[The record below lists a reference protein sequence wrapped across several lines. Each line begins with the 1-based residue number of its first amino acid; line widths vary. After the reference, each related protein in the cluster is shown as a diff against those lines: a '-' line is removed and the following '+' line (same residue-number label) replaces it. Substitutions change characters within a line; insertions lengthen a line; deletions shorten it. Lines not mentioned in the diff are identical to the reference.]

1 MHFSDAKKKN
11 TRKRVIIALSFW
23 GFACYKTILS
33 WSNVIFD
40 REFRDDSEKMTVN
53 TKTIFQ
59 ILYTLLAEFTYE
71 IQPPFVEAYSLGT
84 PIE

>member
-1 MHFSDAKKKN
+1 MM
-11 TRKRVIIALSFW
+11 R
-23 GFACYKTILS
+23 
-33 WSNVIFD
+33 
-40 REFRDDSEKMTVN
+40 SEKMMVN

-71 IQPPFVEAYSLGT
+71 KQPPFVEAYSLGT

>member
-1 MHFSDAKKKN
+1 MLQN
-11 TRKRVIIALSFW
+11 
-23 GFACYKTILS
+23 ILS
-33 WSNVIFD
+33 WSIVIFH
-40 REFRDDSEKMTVN
+40 RELRDDEEWKMIVN

-71 IQPPFVEAYSLGT
+71 KQPAFVEAYSLDT